1 MRHTRLSS
9 PRIALPELAPLR
21 RDKRRRLPRLHRA
34 GPSTSLDKS
43 AVFDCQKCTRV
54 LRVTHTIPCRGG
66 ARQLAS
72 GGRRGPTSDSRLL
85 LYPVLI
91 PQPVVALSEAL
102 DEVAAQSHGAA
113 QIGMAQGGLG

>member
-9 PRIALPELAPLR
+9 SRIALPELAPLR
-21 RDKRRRLPRLHRA
+21 RDKRRRLPRLDRA

-54 LRVTHTIPCRGG
+54 LRVTHTLPCSGG

-72 GGRRGPTSDSRLL
+72 GGRRKAEGGRRKTEGGRRKTEGGRRKAEGGSWGPTSDSRLPL
-85 LYPVLI
+85 
-91 PQPVVALSEAL
+91 
-102 DEVAAQSHGAA
+102 
-113 QIGMAQGGLG
+113 

>member
-9 PRIALPELAPLR
+9 SRIALPELAPLR

-43 AVFDCQKCTRV
+43 AVFYCQRCTRI
-54 LRVTHTIPCRGG
+54 LRVNHTLPCPGG

-72 GGRRGPTSDSRLL
+72 GGRRKTEDGRRKTEGGRRGPTSDSRLL

-102 DEVAAQSHGAA
+102 DEV
-113 QIGMAQGGLG
+113 